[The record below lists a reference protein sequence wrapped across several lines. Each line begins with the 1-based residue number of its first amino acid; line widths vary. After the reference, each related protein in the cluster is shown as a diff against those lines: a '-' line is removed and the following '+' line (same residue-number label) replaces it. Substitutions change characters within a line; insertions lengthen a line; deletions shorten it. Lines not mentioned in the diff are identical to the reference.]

1 MLSRAHVLPFTRE
14 RDGALEVSFLA
25 PDEGG
30 RVVAYLDRL
39 CRLVRRLERRPRRTV
54 AEALRRQDRRVRDA
68 RRLAGVAKA
77 LLDACEFQPPPG
89 AARAPEVRAA
99 LFRARGALW
108 PPTPGD
114 ARSPYQA
121 AAAELGIPP
130 AEVDRLL
137 YADAPAAR
145 ILTRAPA
152 LDGPALLARYNLE
165 LARAVLLDAT
175 TMTLTAR
182 GGWRA
187 IFRAVKLARLMYRI
201 ERAGARRYRVE
212 LTGPA
217 APFITR
223 PQRYGARFAR
233 VVPALTRAP
242 GWRLDAVIAQG
253 ERRLTYTLDG
263 SAPIARPR
271 RRGRPPRYDSRWER
285 DLARDFAEK
294 LGEARGGWTLERE
307 ATPVPAGGELLLPD
321 FTLRHRDG
329 REALVEIVGF
339 WTPEYL
345 ETKLRKVAA
354 AGLDHLILVL
364 YRGLAAG
371 AGAAG
376 AAASAGAVIW
386 FKDRPRIAPVMEVA
400 ERVGRRVG

>member
-1 MLSRAHVLPFTRE
+1 SPASATAPSRSRSSPRTRAAALSPTSTACAASCAGSSAGPAAPSPRRCAARTAASATPAASPASPRRCSTRA
-14 RDGALEVSFLA
+14 S
-25 PDEGG
+25 
-30 RVVAYLDRL
+30 
-39 CRLVRRLERRPRRTV
+39 CNRRP
-54 AEALRRQDRRVRDA
+54 
-68 RRLAGVAKA
+68 
-77 LLDACEFQPPPG
+77 
-89 AARAPEVRAA
+89 AP
-99 LFRARGALW
+99 
-108 PPTPGD
+108 
-114 ARSPYQA
+114 
-121 AAAELGIPP
+121 
-130 AEVDRLL
+130 
-137 YADAPAAR
+137 
-145 ILTRAPA
+145 RAPA
-152 LDGPALLARYNLE
+152 RAGPALRARYRLAR
-165 LARAVLLDAT
+165 ARAVLLDAT
-175 TMTLTAR
+175 TMTRTAR

-307 ATPVPAGGELLLPD
+307 ATPVPAGGELLL
-321 FTLRHRDG
+321 
-329 REALVEIVGF
+329 
-339 WTPEYL
+339 
-345 ETKLRKVAA
+345 
-354 AGLDHLILVL
+354 
-364 YRGLAAG
+364 
-371 AGAAG
+371 
-376 AAASAGAVIW
+376 
-386 FKDRPRIAPVMEVA
+386 
-400 ERVGRRVG
+400 